1 MKFILII
8 NIIFIIVGVLMVFL
22 GLGSFFDGELL
33 TFFSGIGIIIQ
44 SSFWIIV
51 IYIINKLETQIYR
64 VQAKVNLINK

>member
-22 GLGSFFDGELL
+22 GLGSFFDGEQL

-51 IYIINKLETQIYR
+51 IYIINNLETQIYR

>member
-1 MKFILII
+1 
-8 NIIFIIVGVLMVFL
+8 
-22 GLGSFFDGELL
+22 LGSFFDGELL

>member
-51 IYIINKLETQIYR
+51 IYIINNLETQIYR